1 MPELLRTIT
10 VSIPVYA
17 SIWADRQ
24 EGENSEDEILRRKFK
39 LAKATEPPPSQRDF
53 VVTVGYHDP
62 KFGVTIEPGFTI
74 YRRYKGV
81 DYSAQAI
88 QGFWVLSTTGKGY
101 PTLHQ
106 LNQAVRQGHENAW
119 NVWWYKDAKGAKH
132 PVSDL
137 REASK
142 VQRRA

>member
-1 MPELLRTIT
+1 MAEQMRNIT

-17 SIWADRQ
+17 AIWADRR
-24 EGENSEDEILRRKFK
+24 EGENSEDEILRRKYN
-39 LAKATEPPPSQRDF
+39 LAKATEPPAQRDF

-62 KFGVTIEPGFTI
+62 KFGVTIESGFTI
-74 YRRYKGV
+74 YRTYKGV

-88 QGFWVLSTTGKGY
+88 QGFWVLNTTGKGY

-106 LNQAVRQGHENAW
+106 LNQAVRQGNENAW
-119 NVWWYKDAKGAKH
+119 NVWWYKDVKGRRH

-137 REASK
+137 REQSK
-142 VQRRA
+142 IERRA